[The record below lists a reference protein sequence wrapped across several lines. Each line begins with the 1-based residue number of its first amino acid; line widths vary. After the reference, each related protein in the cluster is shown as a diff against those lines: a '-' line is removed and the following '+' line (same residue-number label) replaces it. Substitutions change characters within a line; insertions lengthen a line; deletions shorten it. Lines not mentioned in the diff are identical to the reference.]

1 MSGPRH
7 EIPTHLNVEDKAFFG
22 LSVRQV
28 MVLTV
33 GLSTAYGFWTRWPEV
48 SSALRAA
55 LAVIPLDFA
64 LTLALVRPHGRGLED
79 WLFVVLHYLRTPRV
93 AIWRPGEPDHHAL
106 DRGESAWAE
115 SALHVAW
122 QEDAR

>member
-28 MVLTV
+28 MVLMV
-33 GLSTAYGFWTRWPEV
+33 GLATAYGLWTGWPEV

-55 LAVIPLDFA
+55 LAVMALAFA
-64 LTLALVRPHGRGLED
+64 LILALVRPHGRGLED

-93 AIWRPGEPDHHAL
+93 AVWRPHEPDYHAW

-115 SALHVAW
+115 TAPHLAW
-122 QEDAR
+122 KEDLR

>member
-33 GLSTAYGFWTRWPEV
+33 GLSTAYGLWTSWPEL
-48 SSALRAA
+48 SSLARAA
-55 LAVIPLDFA
+55 LAVMALAFA

-79 WLFVVLHYLRTPRV
+79 WLFIVLHYLRTPRV
-93 AIWRPGEPDHHAL
+93 AVWRPCKPHPDAWE
-106 DRGESAWAE
+106 RGESAWAE
-115 SALHVAW
+115 TAPHVAW
-122 QEDAR
+122 KEDIR

>member
-33 GLSTAYGFWTRWPEV
+33 GLSTAYGLWTGWPGL

-55 LAVIPLDFA
+55 LAVVA
-64 LTLALVRPHGRGLED
+64 LTLALVLALVRPHGRGLEE

-93 AIWRPGEPDHHAL
+93 AVWRPREPHHDAW

-115 SALHVAW
+115 TAPHVAW
-122 QEDAR
+122 KEDPR